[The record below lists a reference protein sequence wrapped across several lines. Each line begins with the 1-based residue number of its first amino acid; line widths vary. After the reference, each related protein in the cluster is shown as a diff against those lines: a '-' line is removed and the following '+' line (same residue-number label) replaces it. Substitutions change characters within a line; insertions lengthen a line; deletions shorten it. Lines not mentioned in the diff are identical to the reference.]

1 MGNRSDCYGRGTALE
16 GDKTTTGAECI
27 ASMSNDTEHGRR
39 VVRVGDKTTPCP
51 KCGEVG
57 VIVSGEPRDTNNG
70 KIAAVDGS
78 IVRCACPSGS
88 NWIIA
93 PAGQWVGKGPDP
105 SIAAL
110 AALVAERK
118 AAEEERTKQLAEE
131 RDRNRV
137 FAKSCLRGEGCN
149 DAGEDQEPHTN
160 FASMA
165 FYQSEPSAAPA
176 SDTDVPQ
183 HAQTAKKKKPVED
196 IPKPKKRSALYKW
209 LNGNHEEIEYQR
221 ATAAAASAANAQMA
235 VEGASVLGLVG
246 GSAITSGTWAVKL
259 GEMAT
264 GLGRIAA
271 SGPGAPIAAV
281 VMGMMPGRLN
291 DGEQD
296 FIDRMRLE
304 QMREA
309 PSRVRY
315 TWEQDDKGNPVP
327 HGWHTPPGKDMVRV
341 RKMEWDSNRKAY
353 TFTTEE
359 DPRITI
365 IWTPDSSGVNVPSNT
380 GNQNPVRIPNP
391 VIVDPLPENTSIDA
405 TTSPAPEEKN
415 FADYI
420 LVLPISDIPPIYIYL
435 SKPPVE
441 FLEVE
446 PYDDFNNR
454 SRQGEYHA
462 DHIPSRAAV
471 ELYLER
477 EYPEFDSDQIK
488 ALSGKVAAVIV
499 PVEVHRKISATYGGR
514 NQTQKEHDSY
524 DLRTAADKDFD
535 IETPALKEHGATDI
549 QLKEARAKI
558 HKINIELGLYK

>member
-1 MGNRSDCYGRGTALE
+1 MGHRSDCYGRGTALE

-93 PAGQWVGKGPDP
+93 PAGQWVGRGPDP

-110 AALVAERK
+110 AALVVDRK

-149 DAGEDQEPHTN
+149 DAGEEQEPHTN
-160 FASMA
+160 FAAMA
-165 FYQSEPSAAPA
+165 FYQAVPPADPA

-183 HAQTAKKKKPVED
+183 HAQTARKKKPAED
-196 IPKPKKRSALYKW
+196 IPEPKKRSALYKW
-209 LNGNHEEIEYQR
+209 LNGSHEEIEYQR
-221 ATAAAASAANAQMA
+221 ATAAATSAANAQVA
-235 VEGASVLGLVG
+235 VEGASVLTLIG
-246 GSAITSGTWAVKL
+246 GNAITSGTWAVKL
-259 GEMAT
+259 GELAS
-264 GLGRIAA
+264 GAGRIAA

-281 VMGMMPGRLN
+281 VLGMMPGRLN

-315 TWEQDDKGNPVP
+315 TWEQDDRGNPVP

-341 RKMEWDSNRKAY
+341 RKMEWDSSRKAY

-391 VIVDPLPENTSIDA
+391 VVVDPLPEDTSIEA
-405 TTSPAPEEKN
+405 TTTPAPEEKD

-420 LVLPISDIPPIYIYL
+420 LILPLPNIPPIYVYL
-435 SKPPVE
+435 SENKTSFAHGYKHHPPKNKSWKDIIDSTKMGPAK
-441 FLEVE
+441 FK
-446 PYDDFNNR
+446 
-454 SRQGEYHA
+454 QGVDIA
-462 DHIPSRAAV
+462 SIDHGVWETGTPTTNGQNWKIK
-471 ELYLER
+471 
-477 EYPEFDSDQIK
+477 EFDTVQGAYK
-488 ALSGKVAAVIV
+488 GKETSWVVTKESQDTIHSHLIDADVA
-499 PVEVHRKISATYGGR
+499 RK
-514 NQTQKEHDSY
+514 
-524 DLRTAADKDFD
+524 L
-535 IETPALKEHGATDI
+535 LK
-549 QLKEARAKI
+549 
-558 HKINIELGLYK
+558 

>member
-1 MGNRSDCYGRGTALE
+1 MGAMGFYL
-16 GDKTTTGAECI
+16 
-27 ASMSNDTEHGRR
+27 
-39 VVRVGDKTTPCP
+39 RVGDATT
-51 KCGEVG
+51 CG
-57 VIVSGEPRDTNNG
+57 G
-70 KIAAVDGS
+70 KILTGDETLSWYGVAGAREGDAVSCGRHPGAYRILGGTPDTRDEGRRLAGTLDS
-78 IVRCACPSGS
+78 VSSCPCCARF
-88 NWIIA
+88 IQTI
-93 PAGQWVGKGPDP
+93 PDCYLRADT
-105 SIAAL
+105 SEQQ
-110 AALVAERK
+110 AEKTQLPDVVTQRIK
-118 AAEEERTKQLAEE
+118 QEPQEAEEKPLAEE

-149 DAGEDQEPHTN
+149 DAGEEPEPHTN
-160 FASMA
+160 FAAMA
-165 FYQSEPSAAPA
+165 FYQTVPPADPA

-183 HAQTAKKKKPVED
+183 YAQTAGKKESVED
-196 IPKPKKRSALYKW
+196 LPKPKKRSALYKW

-221 ATAAAASAANAQMA
+221 ATAAATSAANAQMA
-235 VEGASVLGLVG
+235 VEGASVPGLVG
-246 GSAITSGTWAVKL
+246 GNAITSGTWAVKL
-259 GEMAT
+259 AEMTT

-296 FIDRMRLE
+296 FIDRIRLE

-315 TWEQDDKGNPVP
+315 TWEQDDKGHPVP
-327 HGWHTPPGKDMVRV
+327 HGWHTPPGKDRVRV
-341 RKMEWDSNRKAY
+341 RKMEWDSSRKAY
-353 TFTTEE
+353 TFTTEDE
-359 DPRITI
+359 PRITI
-365 IWTPDSSGVNVPSNT
+365 IWTPDSTGVNAPSNT

-391 VIVDPLPENTSIDA
+391 VIVDPLPENTRIEA
-405 TTSPAPEEKN
+405 TTTPAPEEKK
-415 FADYI
+415 FSDYI
-420 LVLPISDIPPIYIYL
+420 LILPLPDIPPIYVYL
-435 SKPPVE
+435 SKPPVG

-462 DHIPSRAAV
+462 DHIPSSAAV

-488 ALSGKVAAVIV
+488 VLSGKVAAVIV

-514 NQTQKEHDSY
+514 NRTQKEHDSY

-535 IETPALKEHGATDI
+535 IEIPVLKEHGATDL

-558 HKINIELGLYK
+558 HKINNDLGLYK

>member
-1 MGNRSDCYGRGTALE
+1 MGNRSNCYGRGTALE

-93 PAGQWVGKGPDP
+93 PAGQWVGRGPDP
-105 SIAAL
+105 SITAL

-149 DAGEDQEPHTN
+149 DAGEEQEPHTN
-160 FASMA
+160 FAAMA
-165 FYQSEPSAAPA
+165 FYQAVPPADPA

-183 HAQTAKKKKPVED
+183 HAQTAKKKKPAED

-221 ATAAAASAANAQMA
+221 ATAAATSAANVQTA

-315 TWEQDDKGNPVP
+315 TWEQDDKGNPFP

-341 RKMEWDSNRKAY
+341 RKMEWDSSRKAY

-391 VIVDPLPENTSIDA
+391 VVVDPLPEDTSIEA
-405 TTSPAPEEKN
+405 TTTPAPEEKD

-420 LVLPISDIPPIYIYL
+420 LILPLPNIPPIYIYL

-462 DHIPSRAAV
+462 DHILSRAAV

-488 ALSGKVAAVIV
+488 SLSGKVAAVIV

-549 QLKEARAKI
+549 QL
-558 HKINIELGLYK
+558 NN

>member
-1 MGNRSDCYGRGTALE
+1 MGHRSDCYGRGTALE

-93 PAGQWVGKGPDP
+93 PAGQWVGRGPDP

-131 RDRNRV
+131 RDHNRV

-149 DAGEDQEPHTN
+149 DAGVDQEPHTN
-160 FASMA
+160 FAAMA
-165 FYQSEPSAAPA
+165 FYQAVPPADPA

-221 ATAAAASAANAQMA
+221 ATAAATSAANVQTA

-246 GSAITSGTWAVKL
+246 GSAITSGTWAVRGATAV
-259 GEMAT
+259 GE
-264 GLGRIAA
+264 IAA
-271 SGPGAPIAAV
+271 VGPGAPLAALLV
-281 VMGMMPGRLN
+281 GMYPGKLN
-291 DGEQD
+291 EGEQD

-341 RKMEWDSNRKAY
+341 RKMEWDSSRKAY

-365 IWTPDSSGVNVPSNT
+365 IWTPDSSGVNAPSNT
-380 GNQNPVRIPNP
+380 GNQNPVKIPNP
-391 VIVDPLPENTSIDA
+391 VVVDPLPEDTRIEA
-405 TTSPAPEEKN
+405 TTTPAPEEKN

-420 LVLPISDIPPIYIYL
+420 LILPIPDIPPIYIYL

-549 QLKEARAKI
+549 QLKEARDKI
-558 HKINIELGLYK
+558 HKINNELGLYK

>member
-78 IVRCACPSGS
+78 VVRCACPSGS

-93 PAGQWVGKGPDP
+93 PAGQWVGRGPDP

-149 DAGEDQEPHTN
+149 DAGEEQEPHTN
-160 FASMA
+160 FAAMA
-165 FYQSEPSAAPA
+165 FYQAVPPADPA
-176 SDTDVPQ
+176 SDNDVVQ
-183 HAQTAKKKKPVED
+183 HAQTARKKKPAED

-209 LNGNHEEIEYQR
+209 WFGNHEEIEYQR
-221 ATAAAASAANAQMA
+221 ATAAATSAANAQTA

-281 VMGMMPGRLN
+281 VLGMMPGRLN

-327 HGWHTPPGKDMVRV
+327 HGWHTPRGKDMVRV
-341 RKMEWDSNRKAY
+341 RKMDWDSSRKAY

-365 IWTPDSSGVNVPSNT
+365 IWTPDNTGENKPWNT

-391 VIVDPLPENTSIDA
+391 VVVDPLPEDTSIEA
-405 TTSPAPEEKN
+405 TTTPAPEEKN

-420 LVLPISDIPPIYIYL
+420 LILPLPNIPPIYIYL
-435 SKPPVE
+435 RNSSGQVTGKGQKVSGVWLSDANTGNGSPVPSQIADRLRGRTFANFDQFREAFWIEVSKDPE
-441 FLEVE
+441 L
-446 PYDDFNNR
+446 
-454 SRQGEYHA
+454 SRQFKGSN
-462 DHIPSRAAV
+462 I
-471 ELYLER
+471 
-477 EYPEFDSDQIK
+477 INMKKGK
-488 ALSGKVAAVIV
+488 A
-499 PVEVHRKISATYGGR
+499 PATYREGRVGKRIKFEIHHIKPIGQGGEVYEVDNMGVATPR
-514 NQTQKEHDSY
+514 RHI
-524 DLRTAADKDFD
+524 D
-535 IETPALKEHGATDI
+535 IHSNK
-549 QLKEARAKI
+549 
-558 HKINIELGLYK
+558 

>member
-1 MGNRSDCYGRGTALE
+1 
-16 GDKTTTGAECI
+16 
-27 ASMSNDTEHGRR
+27 MSNDTEHGRR

-57 VIVSGEPRDTNNG
+57 VIVSGEPRDTNDG

-93 PAGQWVGKGPDP
+93 PAGQWVGRGPDP
-105 SIAAL
+105 SITAL

-149 DAGEDQEPHTN
+149 DAGVDQEPHTN
-160 FASMA
+160 FAAMA
-165 FYQSEPSAAPA
+165 FYQAVPPADPA
-176 SDTDVPQ
+176 SDNDVVQ
-183 HAQTAKKKKPVED
+183 HAQTAKKKKPAED
-196 IPKPKKRSALYKW
+196 IPEPKKRSALYKW
-209 LNGNHEEIEYQR
+209 WFGNHEEVEYQR
-221 ATAAAASAANAQMA
+221 ATAAATSAANAQTA
-235 VEGASVLGLVG
+235 VEGASVLGLIG

-259 GEMAT
+259 GEIAS
-264 GLGRIAA
+264 GAGRIAA

-315 TWEQDDKGNPVP
+315 TWEQDDIGNPVP

-341 RKMEWDSNRKAY
+341 RKMDWDDSRKAY

-391 VIVDPLPENTSIDA
+391 VVVDPMPEDTSIEA
-405 TTSPAPEEKN
+405 TTTPAPEEKD

-420 LVLPISDIPPIYIYL
+420 LILPISDIPPIYIYL
-435 SKPPVE
+435 RNNPGQVTGKGQKVSGIWLSDANTGNGSPVPSQIADKLRGRT
-441 FLEVE
+441 FGNFDQFRKAFWLEVSKD
-446 PYDDFNNR
+446 PDL
-454 SRQGEYHA
+454 SRQFKRGNSGNIKVGKAPAPRESEQVGGKIKYDIHHIKPIIEGGEVYNI
-462 DHIPSRAAV
+462 DNMGIVTPKRHI
-471 ELYLER
+471 
-477 EYPEFDSDQIK
+477 DI
-488 ALSGKVAAVIV
+488 
-499 PVEVHRKISATYGGR
+499 HRGG
-514 NQTQKEHDSY
+514 
-524 DLRTAADKDFD
+524 
-535 IETPALKEHGATDI
+535 
-549 QLKEARAKI
+549 
-558 HKINIELGLYK
+558 

>member
-1 MGNRSDCYGRGTALE
+1 MGNRSNCYGRGTALE

-93 PAGQWVGKGPDP
+93 PAGQWVGRGPDP

-160 FASMA
+160 FAAMA
-165 FYQSEPSAAPA
+165 FYQAVPPVNPE
-176 SDTDVPQ
+176 SDNDVVQ
-183 HAQTAKKKKPVED
+183 YAQTAKKKKPAEE
-196 IPKPKKRSALYKW
+196 IPEPKKRSALYKW
-209 LNGNHEEIEYQR
+209 WFGNHEEVEYQR
-221 ATAAAASAANAQMA
+221 ATAAATSAANVQTA

-246 GSAITSGTWAVKL
+246 GSAITSGTWAVRGATAV
-259 GEMAT
+259 GE
-264 GLGRIAA
+264 IAA
-271 SGPGAPIAAV
+271 AGPGAPLAALLV
-281 VMGMMPGRLN
+281 GMYPGKLN
-291 DGEQD
+291 EGEQD

-315 TWEQDDKGNPVP
+315 TWEEDDKGHPVP

-341 RKMEWDSNRKAY
+341 RKMEWDSSRKAY

-380 GNQNPVRIPNP
+380 GNQNSIRIPNP
-391 VIVDPLPENTSIDA
+391 VVVDPLPEDTSIEA
-405 TTSPAPEEKN
+405 TTTPAPEEKN

-420 LVLPISDIPPIYIYL
+420 LILPISDIPPIYIYL
-435 SKPPVE
+435 RNNPGQVTGKGQKVSGIWLSDANTGNGSPVPSQIADKLRGRT
-441 FLEVE
+441 FGNFDQFRKAFWLEVSKD
-446 PYDDFNNR
+446 PDL
-454 SRQGEYHA
+454 SRQFKRGNSGNIKVGKAPAPRESEQVGGKIKYDIHHIKPIIEGGEVYNV
-462 DHIPSRAAV
+462 DNMGIVTPKRHI
-471 ELYLER
+471 
-477 EYPEFDSDQIK
+477 DI
-488 ALSGKVAAVIV
+488 
-499 PVEVHRKISATYGGR
+499 HRGG
-514 NQTQKEHDSY
+514 
-524 DLRTAADKDFD
+524 
-535 IETPALKEHGATDI
+535 
-549 QLKEARAKI
+549 
-558 HKINIELGLYK
+558 